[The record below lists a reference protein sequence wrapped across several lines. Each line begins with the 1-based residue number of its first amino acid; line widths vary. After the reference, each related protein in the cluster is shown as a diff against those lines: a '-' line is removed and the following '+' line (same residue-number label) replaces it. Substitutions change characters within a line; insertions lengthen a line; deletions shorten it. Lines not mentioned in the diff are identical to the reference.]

1 MGERWADLLDSRFVR
16 GLIGMIFLF
25 FNIFMLKFG
34 LLLFICPEYK
44 WLLFFARILFIA
56 LYVFVCI
63 KIEKDYFSLLRSRP
77 AILTDGFEG
86 GLFEDYKMTFYL
98 AHIFNWLAV
107 IVVLKCC
114 LVGEIEI
121 GYLFYCLIAVLL
133 IGIVIAIWIGNLGA
147 RRVRY
152 KQSVW
157 KCYVHFLLVIP
168 IMLITVVT
176 LLILLV
182 AITLF

>member
-1 MGERWADLLDSRFVR
+1 
-16 GLIGMIFLF
+16 
-25 FNIFMLKFG
+25 
-34 LLLFICPEYK
+34 
-44 WLLFFARILFIA
+44 
-56 LYVFVCI
+56 
-63 KIEKDYFSLLRSRP
+63 
-77 AILTDGFEG
+77 
-86 GLFEDYKMTFYL
+86 MTFYL
-98 AHIFNWLAV
+98 VHTFNWLAV

-114 LVGEIEI
+114 LAGEIEI

-133 IGIVIAIWIGNLGA
+133 IGIVIAIWLGNLGA

-176 LLILLV
+176 LLVLLA
-182 AITLF
+182 AITLC

>member
-1 MGERWADLLDSRFVR
+1 MKEKWADLLDSRFVR
-16 GLIGMIFLF
+16 GLTGMIFLF

-34 LLLFICPEYK
+34 LLLFIYPDYK

-56 LYVFVCI
+56 LYVFACI

-77 AILTDGFEG
+77 AIFADGFEG

-98 AHIFNWLAV
+98 VHTYNWLAV
-107 IVVLKCC
+107 IVALKCC
-114 LVGEIEI
+114 LTGEIEI
-121 GYLFYCLIAVLL
+121 GYFYYSLIAVLL
-133 IGIVIAIWIGNLGA
+133 TGIVIAIWLGKLGA

-176 LLILLV
+176 LLVLLV
-182 AITLF
+182 AITLC

>member
-1 MGERWADLLDSRFVR
+1 MKERWADLLDSRCVR
-16 GLIGMIFLF
+16 GLTGMIFLF

-34 LLLFICPEYK
+34 LLLFIYPDYK

-63 KIEKDYFSLLRSRP
+63 TIEKDYFSFLRSEP
-77 AILTDGFEG
+77 VILADGFEG
-86 GLFEDYKMTFYL
+86 GLFEDYKLTFYL
-98 AHIFNWLAV
+98 AHTFNWLAV
-107 IVVLKCC
+107 IVALKCC
-114 LVGEIEI
+114 LVGDLGI

-133 IGIVIAIWIGNLGA
+133 IGIVIAIWLGNLGA

-176 LLILLV
+176 LLVLLV
-182 AITLF
+182 AITLS